1 MTKEFDI
8 TGKKFGNLTAVKK
21 IDSKYWLFKC
31 DCGKEKKIKK
41 TNVVCGIT
49 KSCGCLWYKE
59 VALGN
64 KKHGMSKTRLYE
76 CWRDMRN
83 RCYLKTRYDYKR
95 YGGRGIVVCDEWKN
109 KFEPFYDWAI
119 NNGYKDYLTIDRIDV
134 NGNYCPENCRWATKK
149 EQALN
154 RRTTVFVEYNG
165 EKHSLKDWAIIFKKP
180 SWAWY
185 NKLKRKDHKSVLEM
199 WAKEGGVI

>member
-1 MTKEFDI
+1 MTKEVDI
-8 TGKKFGNLTAVKK
+8 TGKKFGKLTAVKK
-21 IDSKYWLFKC
+21 IDSRYWLFRC

-64 KKHGMSKTRLYE
+64 RKHGMSKTRLYE

-109 KFEPFYDWAI
+109 KFESFYDWAI
-119 NNGYKDYLTIDRIDV
+119 NNGYKDNLTLDRIDV
-134 NGNYCPENCRWATKK
+134 NGNYCPKNCRWSTKK
-149 EQALN
+149 EQATN
-154 RRTTVFVEYNG
+154 RRTTVMIEYNG
-165 EKHSLKDWAIIFKKP
+165 ETHSKKDWAIKFGKP
-180 SWAWY
+180 SWEWY
-185 NKLKRKDHKSVLEM
+185 NRLKKYNPKEVLDI
-199 WAKEGGVI
+199 WSKEGGVI